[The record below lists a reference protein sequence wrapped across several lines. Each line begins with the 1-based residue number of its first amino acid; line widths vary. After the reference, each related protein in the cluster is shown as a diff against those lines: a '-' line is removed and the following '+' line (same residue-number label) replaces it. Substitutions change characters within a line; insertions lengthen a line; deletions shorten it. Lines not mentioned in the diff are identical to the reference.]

1 MNDKNTVN
9 PNKLLGDS
17 PVENRTNKNKESTV
31 YLDRYKCDLWERR
44 IGRYIVFIFF
54 W

>member
-17 PVENRTNKNKESTV
+17 PVENRTNKIRKALCILTDINVTYGKE
-31 YLDRYKCDLWERR
+31 E
-44 IGRYIVFIFF
+44 
-54 W
+54 